1 MIHQGKEIRS
11 KVVGAVGLNGSGKDA
26 LIRYLG
32 KRCGLTVLSLGDV
45 ARELAH
51 LEGVTYTRGKL
62 QEISQKYREK
72 YGKNFFVKALIEEID
87 RKSLTKV
94 GVSGIRTPTDVET
107 LRQRFGSDFLLVH
120 VDAGNPRI
128 RFERLKQ
135 RGTARDPQ
143 NFEDFLV
150 QEQTE
155 KELFQVDIAIQGA
168 DVTVANDSTL
178 EDFQHRIDR
187 LISQHRFFEDLECKT

>member
-62 QEISQKYREK
+62 QEISRKYREK
-72 YGKNFFVKALIEEID
+72 YGKNFFIKALIAEID

-94 GVSGIRTPTDVET
+94 GVSGIRTPTDVEA

-168 DVTVANDSTL
+168 DVTVANDNTL
-178 EDFQHRIDR
+178 EDFQHRIDQ